1 MNLTCKAKA
10 KAKDLVNLSITTT
23 IVVVIII
30 CLSQF
35 NVKQSYSTLSRTAVL
50 TLNIDS

>member
-1 MNLTCKAKA
+1 VAADAKMNLTCKAKA
-10 KAKDLVNLSITTT
+10 KAKDLVNLIITTT

-35 NVKQSYSTLSRTAVL
+35 NVKQSVH
-50 TLNIDS
+50 